1 MKTWISVFD
10 HPYFA
15 TTDDN
20 GNYTI
25 ENIPAGEYNVIA
37 WHEMDA
43 KFEGF
48 KQSGTVTVSADGK
61 SELSFTMKKGPK
73 HKKKK

>member
-1 MKTWISVFD
+1 M
-10 HPYFA
+10 
-15 TTDDN
+15 
-20 GNYTI
+20 
-25 ENIPAGEYNVIA
+25 IA